1 MYFTT
6 SYGSVKGLMT
16 GAVFSII
23 RLRISSYR
31 TFANIVSTDNRFF
44 GGQVA
49 THVVPDV

>member
-16 GAVFSII
+16 GAVFSLQILLAPII
-23 RLRISSYR
+23 GFS
-31 TFANIVSTDNRFF
+31 